1 MADLSPIIWD
11 ELATNHGALDRPTKP
26 PTGAEIPYAVRIP
39 NGDWTPYLPE
49 GEVQYGR
56 EDSMSC
62 VSFAVLNC
70 IEAQEFFLTGKRV
83 NYSDRWLAVASGTM
97 RNGNWLQS
105 VADAIRDYG
114 LVKEESWPTPAN
126 YTWDQYM
133 AQPSAAERR
142 ILLAEGSEWKKTH
155 DFKYGFI
162 QTTKDEM
169 LKYILQCPLQ
179 VVRPGHSLCN
189 FYTQQEIIH
198 LFDTYSPFLKQA
210 RRVDLSDAARPV
222 LTMKKMRLVN
232 DNGTIWLV
240 GDKGK
245 MGFADM
251 ESLNFLQALS
261 SEPIENGS
269 TAGIPSVKVM
279 QKGFTIT

>member
-1 MADLSPIIWD
+1 MPLDPIILD
-11 ELATNHGALDRPTKP
+11 ELATNRGIIDRPRKT
-26 PTGAEIPYAVRIP
+26 PTGAEIPYVARNP
-39 NGDWTPYLPE
+39 SGDWTDYLPE
-49 GEVQYGR
+49 GERQWSR

-62 VSFAVLNC
+62 VTFAMLNC
-70 IEAQEFFLTGKRV
+70 IEAQEKFLTGKTV
-83 NYSDRWLAVASGTM
+83 NYSDRWIAMISGTM

-105 VADAIRDYG
+105 VADAIAEFG
-114 LVKEESWPTPAN
+114 LVREETWPTPSS
-126 YTWDQYM
+126 YTWSEYM
-133 AQPSAAERR
+133 ARPNATEMTV
-142 ILLAEGSEWKKTH
+142 LKAEGAEWKKTH
-155 DFKYGFI
+155 DFRFGFI
-162 QTTKDEM
+162 ETSQDEM
-169 LKYILQCPLQ
+169 MKYIQQCPLSI
-179 VVRPGHSLCN
+179 VFPNHSVAN
-189 FYTQQEIIH
+189 FFNRQEIVN
-198 LFDTYSPFLKQA
+198 FLDSYEPYRKQTQ
-210 RRVDLSDAARPV
+210 RSKLTDAARPV
-222 LTMKKMRLVN
+222 LTMKTMKLVN